1 MQSPL
6 LQIMRKP
13 PEPEAERCDVCAAPI
28 GAEHDHLVNV
38 HARALLCACRSC
50 YLLFMHEG
58 AGGGRF
64 RAVPQRYLALSVST
78 ARAEV
83 EALDLPI
90 GLAFFLRNAATG
102 RIAAFYPGPAGAT
115 ESELS
120 LDAWDALVAALPPLS
135 TLAVDVE
142 AALLR
147 RRDTEVEAYIVP
159 IDVAYELVGR
169 IRRSWRGING
179 GDDVRGEIDAFFA
192 RVADRARATAA
203 APLDVAGNALSASR
217 TA

>member
-13 PEPEAERCDVCAAPI
+13 PEAEAERCDVCAAPI

-50 YLLFMHEG
+50 YLLFTHEG

-64 RAVPQRYLALSVST
+64 RAVPRGYVALSVST

-90 GLAFFLRNAATG
+90 GLAFFLQIG
-102 RIAAFYPGPAGAT
+102 RASCR
-115 ESELS
+115 E
-120 LDAWDALVAALPPLS
+120 
-135 TLAVDVE
+135 
-142 AALLR
+142 
-147 RRDTEVEAYIVP
+147 
-159 IDVAYELVGR
+159 
-169 IRRSWRGING
+169 
-179 GDDVRGEIDAFFA
+179 
-192 RVADRARATAA
+192 RV
-203 APLDVAGNALSASR
+203 
-217 TA
+217 